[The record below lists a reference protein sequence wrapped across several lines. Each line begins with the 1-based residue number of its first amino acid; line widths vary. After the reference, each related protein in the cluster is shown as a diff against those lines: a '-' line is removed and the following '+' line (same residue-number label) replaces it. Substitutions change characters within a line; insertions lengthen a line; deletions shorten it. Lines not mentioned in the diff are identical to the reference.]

1 VCWCILFNHHSQA
14 KAKAKAKANATKKKQ
29 RARDANNVQ
38 IKASSSVPAE
48 RMGVA
53 YLSSH

>member
-1 VCWCILFNHHSQA
+1 VCWCILFNHHSQ
-14 KAKAKAKANATKKKQ
+14 AKAKAKANATKKKQ